1 MFRGGRNARG
11 QSTVE
16 LALCLPALAIVLGFV
31 VEVAM
36 IAGDQ
41 ARLWHGAREAARVA
55 VVDPD
60 ESAIR
65 EAAARSGLDD
75 VEVSVSPDSGYRV
88 QGEPLEVVVKFRPEG
103 HVPVVGSLFDDVE
116 LNASATMR
124 IEEP

>member
-1 MFRGGRNARG
+1 MYRGRRNARG

-31 VEVAM
+31 VEIAM
-36 IAGDQ
+36 IASDQ

-60 ESAIR
+60 VADVR

-75 VEVSVSPDSGYRV
+75 IELSIHPDSAYRV
-88 QGEPLEVVVKFRPEG
+88 QGEPLEVVLKFRPSG
-103 HVPVVGSLFDDVE
+103 HVPVVGRFFNDVE
-116 LNASATMR
+116 LTASATMR

>member
-1 MFRGGRNARG
+1 MFRGCRNARG

-36 IAGDQ
+36 IASDQ

-60 ESAIR
+60 EDAVR

-75 VEVSVSPDSGYRV
+75 IDVSINPDSGYRV
-88 QGEPLEVVVKFRPEG
+88 QGEPLEVVLTFRPEG
-103 HVPVVGSLFDDVE
+103 HVPVVGTLFDDVE
-116 LNASATMR
+116 LRATATMR